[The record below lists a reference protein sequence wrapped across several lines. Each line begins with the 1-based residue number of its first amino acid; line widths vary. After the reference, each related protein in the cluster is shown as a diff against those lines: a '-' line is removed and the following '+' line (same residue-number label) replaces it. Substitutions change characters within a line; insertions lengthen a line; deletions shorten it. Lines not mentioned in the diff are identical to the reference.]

1 MYGFVI
7 TTAGEAMLARAAAG
21 ETLVLDGASVGK
33 GVVLSAADAKALTAL
48 IDPVAEATTSVP
60 AVAGQQISI
69 TVEYRN
75 DMNGGLETGFAL
87 SEFGIAAHVGDD
99 PSGLLYY
106 GSLGDAPQTV
116 KPIGQG
122 LDAHRFPVAIALT
135 GEVSVA
141 LEYPAGGFLTQ
152 EDLEGLD
159 YIPTSEKGKPGGVAA
174 LGSDGKVPEEE
185 LPEMDYDPAGSA
197 EAVQDNLDAHTANKN
212 NPHGVT
218 AKQAGAA
225 ERNFLQQIVA
235 GTSSAAYHGWIEVGR
250 IKIDTAY
257 TSVRTIFSVC
267 GVNGRGSGILSFS
280 LRVDGTVNV
289 VGPTSRLYWLTLDT
303 PDLLNS
309 FAIEQDGDYAVLYL
323 KLTGTYQC
331 FHIGI
336 LACGVNSAP
345 FVGAEDPKS
354 FKLANNYNGAGNRKD
369 AIDPVLTSSLGFT
382 PEIMGTL
389 PISAGTADLTA
400 GSSALA
406 TGQIYLVYG

>member
-1 MYGFVI
+1 MAENPITVSLPADLPTNWVYGQTV
-7 TTAGEAMLARAAAG
+7 APDGSDVGLSQQHGYNYLMEQVNAAQQAAEELGEAFSGLAS
-21 ETLVLDGASVGK
+21 LDG
-33 GVVLSAADAKALTAL
+33 T
-48 IDPVAEATTSVP
+48 
-60 AVAGQQISI
+60 
-69 TVEYRN
+69 
-75 DMNGGLETGFAL
+75 
-87 SEFGIAAHVGDD
+87 
-99 PSGLLYY
+99 
-106 GSLGDAPQTV
+106 
-116 KPIGQG
+116 
-122 LDAHRFPVAIALT
+122 
-135 GEVSVA
+135 
-141 LEYPAGGFLTQ
+141 
-152 EDLEGLD
+152 
-159 YIPTSEKGKPGGVAA
+159 
-174 LGSDGKVPEEE
+174 GKVPAEE

-250 IKIDTAY
+250 IKTDTVH

-267 GVNGRGSGILSFS
+267 GINGRGSGILSFS

-323 KLTGTYQC
+323 KLTGAHQC